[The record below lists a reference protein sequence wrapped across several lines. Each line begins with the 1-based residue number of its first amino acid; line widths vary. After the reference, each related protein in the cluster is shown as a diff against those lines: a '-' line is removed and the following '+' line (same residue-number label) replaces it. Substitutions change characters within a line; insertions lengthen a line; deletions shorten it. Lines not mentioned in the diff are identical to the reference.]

1 MKSAQKALL
10 TCTMLFAS
18 LKSYAAYLEID
29 VANEIDLKNGAYIA
43 KEYEGQ
49 GRYALISHDHGRF
62 EGQNIMS
69 ADCSEGYLVSKL
81 PPKFSNAK
89 SVLNP
94 HDYLLT
100 VCQEDY

>member
-1 MKSAQKALL
+1 MKPAKKALL
-10 TCTMLFAS
+10 TFTILFAS

-29 VANEIDLKNGAYIA
+29 VANEIDLKNGTYIA
-43 KEYEGQ
+43 KEHEGQ

-62 EGQNIMS
+62 EGEDIMS
-69 ADCSEGYLVSKL
+69 ADCSDGYLVSKL
-81 PPKFSNAK
+81 PSKFWTAK

-100 VCQEDY
+100 VCKEDY